1 MYLKTVFKYIS
12 LCFAIVLLSLK
23 TNAQRFSYVY
33 IQGDK
38 QTPFYVKLDDAM
50 QPRYGKNHCI
60 IPQLAPGPIHI
71 ELLFQQNIFPPQK
84 FIIQVPENGF
94 RGFILTNRNGNFA
107 LYDIQQQ
114 FYLPANNSADD
125 DHAPVYNT
133 ATNYVPA
140 AGTESEAPSPV
151 ATTRV
156 PERKHSER
164 HTTTRKP
171 VIKSQ
176 DNTQPKFIDNI
187 ELNSEKTVQPTAT
200 TQDAPPAAEVTD
212 NGADNNI
219 SAINKRG
226 IINSDCPAPMDSKE
240 FDNMLN
246 KLQKHTDNYRLK
258 YLLSRLDKCYST
270 GQVRL
275 LTKELNND
283 PERYQFLKQVYP
295 RVTDQSNFP
304 LLESLLSTQEWK
316 SYFLLIMP

>member
-1 MYLKTVFKYIS
+1 MYLKSIIKYIS
-12 LCFAIVLLSLK
+12 FCVCIALLSFRAD
-23 TNAQRFSYVY
+23 AQRFSYVY

-38 QTPFYVKLDDAM
+38 QTPFYVKLEDAM

-60 IPQLAPGPIHI
+60 IPQLAPGPLHI
-71 ELLFQQNIFPPQK
+71 EILFQQNIFPAQK
-84 FIIQVPENGF
+84 FIIQVPENGY
-94 RGFILTNRNGNFA
+94 RGFILTKRSGNFA

-133 ATNYVPA
+133 AANYVA
-140 AGTESEAPSPV
+140 AGTAAPAPITDAPPIPKSTVKKSHVRRTVPSSKSEA
-151 ATTRV
+151 
-156 PERKHSER
+156 
-164 HTTTRKP
+164 
-171 VIKSQ
+171 
-176 DNTQPKFIDNI
+176 NNQPQFIDNL
-187 ELNSEKTVQPTAT
+187 ELNNEKTVQPTPQA
-200 TQDAPPAAEVTD
+200 QDAPTAEAID
-212 NGADNNI
+212 NSSDNNI
-219 SAINKRG
+219 SARNKRG
-226 IINSDCPAPMDSKE
+226 IINSDCPAPIDSKE

-246 KLQKHTDNYRLK
+246 KLQKHSDNYRLK
-258 YLLSRLDKCYST
+258 YLLSKLGNCYST
-270 GQVRL
+270 SQIRL

>member
-1 MYLKTVFKYIS
+1 MYLKSIIKYIS
-12 LCFAIVLLSLK
+12 LCICVALLSFRAD
-23 TNAQRFSYVY
+23 AQRFSYVY

-38 QTPFYVKLDDAM
+38 QTPFYVKLEDAM

-60 IPQLAPGPIHI
+60 VPQLAPGPLHI
-71 ELLFQQNIFPPQK
+71 EILFQQNIFPPQK
-84 FIIQVPENGF
+84 FTIQVPENGY
-94 RGFILTNRNGNFA
+94 RGFILTKRSGNFA

-133 ATNYVPA
+133 ATNYVA
-140 AGTESEAPSPV
+140 AGATAPVTDAPPIPKKAPV
-151 ATTRV
+151 KKTSIKRNV
-156 PERKHSER
+156 SSS
-164 HTTTRKP
+164 
-171 VIKSQ
+171 KSQ
-176 DNTQPKFIDNI
+176 DNSQPQFIDNL
-187 ELNSEKTVQPTAT
+187 ELNNEKTVQPITQ
-200 TQDAPPAAEVTD
+200 TQDTPAEVIE

-219 SAINKRG
+219 SARNKRG
-226 IINSDCPAPMDSKE
+226 IINSDCPAPIDSKE

-246 KLQKHTDNYRLK
+246 KLQKHTDSYRLK
-258 YLLSRLDKCYST
+258 YLLSKLGNCYST
-270 GQVRL
+270 SQIRL

>member
-1 MYLKTVFKYIS
+1 MQLKTSLKYIS
-12 LCFAIVLLSLK
+12 LCFAIILLAFK
-23 TNAQRFSYVY
+23 THAQRFAYVY

-60 IPQLAPGPIHI
+60 IPELAPGPIHI
-71 ELLFQQNIFPPQK
+71 EVLFQQNAFPAQK
-84 FIIQVPENGF
+84 FTIQVPDGGF
-94 RGFILTNRNGNFA
+94 RGFILTKRGENFS

-114 FYLPANNSADD
+114 FYLPANNNAED

-133 ATNYVPA
+133 AANYIA
-140 AGTESEAPSPV
+140 AGTPTETPKAIE
-151 ATTRV
+151 
-156 PERKHSER
+156 
-164 HTTTRKP
+164 TTTEPVKRPTAKHNGSRKMVAAKP
-171 VIKSQ
+171 K
-176 DNTQPKFIDNI
+176 DDGQPKFINNI
-187 ELNSEKTVQPTAT
+187 ELNNEKTVQPVVQEQAAVPAT
-200 TQDAPPAAEVTD
+200 DITD

-219 SAINKRG
+219 SAQNKRG
-226 IINSDCPAPMDSKE
+226 IINSDCPTPMDSKE
-240 FDNMLN
+240 FDNMLS
-246 KLQKHTDNYRLK
+246 KLQKHSDNYRLK
-258 YLLSRLDKCYST
+258 YLLGRLGECYTTS
-270 GQVRL
+270 QVRL

>member
-1 MYLKTVFKYIS
+1 MYLKTSFKYIC
-12 LCFAIVLLSLK
+12 LCFAIVLLSFK

-38 QTPFYVKLDDAM
+38 ETPFYVKLDDAM

-71 ELLFQQNIFPPQK
+71 ELLFQQNMFPPQK

-133 ATNYVPA
+133 AANYVPA
-140 AGTESEAPSPV
+140 ANTAIEEPKRIAATVAPIKKT
-151 ATTRV
+151 AG
-156 PERKHSER
+156 R
-164 HTTTRKP
+164 HTQTHKPTT
-171 VIKSQ
+171 KSQ
-176 DNTQPKFIDNI
+176 DNSQPRFIDNI
-187 ELNSEKTVQPTAT
+187 ELNSEKTVQPTASA
-200 TQDAPPAAEVTD
+200 QDGPPAAEVTD

-219 SAINKRG
+219 SAQNKRG

-240 FDNMLN
+240 LDNMLN
-246 KLQKHTDNYRLK
+246 KLQKHDDGYRLK